1 MEVNYVPQG
10 KGVKERR
17 QRELEILF
25 YVIVKDLLLTA
36 KISHFG
42 PLCLDR
48 TFRGQYETILLVI
61 SK

>member
-25 YVIVKDLLLTA
+25 YVKDLLLTA

-48 TFRGQYETILLVI
+48 TFRGQYETILLMI